1 MLVHSAAL
9 RTLPLGVAA
18 CTRRRMGALR
28 RAVFRPLEDDMTKPL
43 ADFFLAHAPSQRF
56 WRSFG
61 PGEGR
66 ASVPYRWQPS
76 ANLYEVEGGV
86 VVRMDV
92 AGLREGDY
100 RVRLSNGRIIVDGQ
114 RRERPPRSILA
125 CHQVEI
131 ASGHFRSEITLPW
144 DVEADD
150 LEIDYSDGMIEIFV
164 PRRRDDAR

>member
-1 MLVHSAAL
+1 
-9 RTLPLGVAA
+9 
-18 CTRRRMGALR
+18 
-28 RAVFRPLEDDMTKPL
+28 MTKPL
-43 ADFFLAHAPSQRF
+43 ADFFLAHAPSQRL

-76 ANLYEVEGGV
+76 ANLYEVENGV

-100 RVRLSNGRIIVDGQ
+100 RVRLAEGRIVVDGQ

-144 DVEADD
+144 EVEADE